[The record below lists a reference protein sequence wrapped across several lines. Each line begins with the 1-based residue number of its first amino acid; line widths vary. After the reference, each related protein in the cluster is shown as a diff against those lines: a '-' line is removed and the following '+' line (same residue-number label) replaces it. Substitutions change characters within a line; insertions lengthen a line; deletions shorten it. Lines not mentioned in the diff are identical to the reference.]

1 MKKITINGIIPEIEI
16 RYQPPYEEESEY
28 QEGRVYTGKEIL
40 ESGIIQEVEKEGYI
54 HWLVDDIKINPNAR
68 YIFWLH
74 EEINLWSVGPH
85 TKFYGVRRVEK
96 GGNEGG
102 NNGY

>member
-1 MKKITINGIIPEIEI
+1 MKKVAINGIVPEVRIC
-16 RYQPPYEEESEY
+16 YQPPYEEDSEY
-28 QEGRVYTGKEIL
+28 QEGLIYTGKEIL

-54 HWLVDDIKINPNAR
+54 HWLVEDIKINPNTR

-74 EEINLWSVGPH
+74 EEINPWSVGPH

-96 GGNEGG
+96 GGNDK
-102 NNGY
+102 